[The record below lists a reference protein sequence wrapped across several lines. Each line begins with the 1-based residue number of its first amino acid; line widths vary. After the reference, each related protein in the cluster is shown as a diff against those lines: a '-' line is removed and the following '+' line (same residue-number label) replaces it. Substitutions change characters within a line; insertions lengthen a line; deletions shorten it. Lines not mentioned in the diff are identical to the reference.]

1 MKRKQVEKKLIIPFI
16 NFYFIYF
23 LIQNLVCKGFS
34 DAGEQMKYIY
44 EDGDFE
50 YELEDTWK
58 KLQPLY
64 KELFTYI
71 RRKLI
76 IRYGSNI
83 VRSEGPLP
91 AHLLGDIWS
100 QDWSNLADFVMP
112 YPHVK
117 NLDVTDDMLRQGFT
131 PIRYK
136 SSFKQIRFKI

>member
-1 MKRKQVEKKLIIPFI
+1 MKLLTIKLS
-16 NFYFIYF
+16 
-23 LIQNLVCKGFS
+23 GFN
-34 DAGEQMKYIY
+34 DAGEQMRFLY

-50 YELEDTWK
+50 YEIENTFK

-76 IRYGSNI
+76 IRYGEHI
-83 VRSEGPLP
+83 VRQEGPIP
-91 AHLLGDIWS
+91 AHLLGDLWA

-117 NLDVTDDMLRQGFT
+117 HLDVTDDMLRQGFT
-131 PIRYK
+131 PVR
-136 SSFKQIRFKI
+136 